1 MTANGSFRPKGKL
14 ENLSDYAS
22 EYAVDSFLL
31 VRGLILKT
39 SLATQNSQTLSFFSE
54 LRRRHVFKVGSAYV
68 VIAFVLAQVA
78 DLVLPTFNA
87 PFWVN
92 QTIFFMLALGF
103 PIALVLAWAFELTP
117 GGVKLDASAQ
127 STQTLLESELQDVGE
142 SQDEGENSNTVPP
155 EASIAVLP
163 FVNLSSDSEQEY
175 FSDGISEELLN
186 LLAKVRRMRVTA
198 RTSSFQF
205 KGKNLDISEVGRV
218 LGVSHVL
225 EGSVRKSGD
234 RVRIT
239 AQLIEVA
246 TGFHKWSETYD
257 RTLDDIFAIQDEI
270 SAAIVGALKEHMLGD
285 VETPTSTRSISTEA
299 YEKYLIGQQLITQR
313 TQESIEQAKA
323 CFEKSL
329 VLDPCFLPSLTGLA
343 DALLLLSDDDI
354 CYGDVPLNES
364 LALALPV
371 LESALAQ
378 NPDSEE
384 VQTSLSFYYHLSGD
398 THKAQFHAEKAI
410 AINQNCSRAYRILGL
425 ILKRSGNPHA
435 LVVQT
440 REKAL
445 HLSPAS
451 PIELNNLFNELPV
464 RGRYR
469 EAAAI
474 LDRIEVVEHGSVFND
489 WGRFAIAWNRGCLK
503 DGLAIYAA
511 SNKLRQDRQWSG
523 GLQLV
528 LTLFGFGAAAEDLDL
543 PSAFKIYCQYG
554 YHDDARRLWRT
565 LSEGTTAERIH
576 VPEIISSL
584 WHVQEGRYEEA
595 DLILRSLEQ
604 AQSDQWGILFDIDE
618 YCLGA
623 RLSWFV
629 REQLGDQKG
638 CLDYAQKLKE
648 IYSVRLLDHE
658 GVHKVTHYIGAC
670 IANMDGDKETAINEL
685 RQHVARFPGSSSK
698 IFFDPLLQ
706 DLAEEPAFENIKHE
720 AMDHIA
726 SEKQAA
732 LDSGLLPPSNDL
744 FSRS

>member
-1 MTANGSFRPKGKL
+1 MSLFT
-14 ENLSDYAS
+14 E
-22 EYAVDSFLL
+22 
-31 VRGLILKT
+31 LK
-39 SLATQNSQTLSFFSE
+39 
-54 LRRRHVFKVGSAYV
+54 RRNVFKVGSAYV

-92 QTIFFMLALGF
+92 QTIFFIFALGF
-103 PIALVLAWAFELTP
+103 PIALVLAWALELTP
-117 GGVKLDASAQ
+117 SGIKLDANAQ
-127 STQTLLESELQDVGE
+127 SIQPLLEPE
-142 SQDEGENSNTVPP
+142 SQEKDDASNTIPP

-163 FVNLSSDSEQEY
+163 FVNLSSDAEQDY

-186 LLAKVRRMRVTA
+186 LLAKVGRMHVTA

-205 KGKNLDISEVGRV
+205 KGKNLNISEIGKV
-218 LGVSHVL
+218 LGVNHVL

-239 AQLIEVA
+239 AQLIEAA

-257 RTLDDIFAIQDEI
+257 RTLHDIFAIQDEI
-270 SAAIVGALKEHMLGD
+270 SAAIVGALKELILGE
-285 VETPTSTRSISTEA
+285 VETPTSIRSVSTEA
-299 YEKYLIGQQLITQR
+299 YEKYLIGQQSITER
-313 TQESIEQAKA
+313 TQESIEQARE
-323 CFEKSL
+323 CFENSL
-329 VLDPCFLPSLTGLA
+329 VLDPCFLPSMTGLA

-354 CYGDVPLNES
+354 CYGEMPLRES
-364 LALALPV
+364 LALALPI
-371 LESALAQ
+371 LERALAQ
-378 NPDSEE
+378 NPNSEE
-384 VQTSLSFYYHLSGD
+384 VQTSLAFYYHLSGN
-398 THKAQFHAEKAI
+398 TNKAQFHAEKAI
-410 AINQNCSRAYRILGL
+410 AISPNCSRAYRILGL

-464 RGRYR
+464 RGRYK
-469 EAAAI
+469 EAAA
-474 LDRIEVVEHGSVFND
+474 LLHRIEVVEHDSVFND
-489 WGRFAIAWNRGCLK
+489 WGRFSIAWNRGHLRE
-503 DGLAIYAA
+503 GLAIYAA

-523 GLQLV
+523 GLQSV

-554 YHDDARRLWRT
+554 YRDEARRLWRA
-565 LSEGTTAERIH
+565 LSEGITAERIH
-576 VPEIISSL
+576 VPEITLSL
-584 WHVQEGRYEEA
+584 WHVQEGRYKEA
-595 DLILRSLEQ
+595 DLILRSIEQ

-638 CLDYAQKLKE
+638 CQHYAQKLKE
-648 IYSVRLLDHE
+648 LYSVRLLDHE

-670 IANMDGDKETAINEL
+670 IANMDGDRDTAINEL
-685 RQHVARFPGSSSK
+685 RQHVTRFPGSSIK

-706 DLAEEPAFENIKHE
+706 NLAEEPTFESIKHE

-732 LDSGLLPPSNDL
+732 FDSGLLPPSNDL
-744 FSRS
+744 ISRS

>member
-1 MTANGSFRPKGKL
+1 
-14 ENLSDYAS
+14 LS
-22 EYAVDSFLL
+22 L
-31 VRGLILKT
+31 
-39 SLATQNSQTLSFFSE
+39 FSE
-54 LRRRHVFKVGSAYV
+54 LKRRHVFKVGSAYV
-68 VIAFVLAQVA
+68 VIAFVLAQVV

-87 PFWVN
+87 PFWVI
-92 QTIFFMLALGF
+92 QTIFFILALGF

-117 GGVKLDASAQ
+117 SGMKLDANSQ
-127 STQTLLESELQDVGE
+127 SIPTLPEPE
-142 SQDEGENSNTVPP
+142 SQAKGNTSDTIPP

-186 LLAKVRRMRVTA
+186 LLAKVSQMHVTA

-205 KGKNLDISEVGRV
+205 KGKNLNISEVGKV

-239 AQLIEVA
+239 AQLIEVT

-257 RTLDDIFAIQDEI
+257 RTLHDIFAIQDEI
-270 SAAIVGALKEHMLGD
+270 SAAIVVALKALMLGD
-285 VETPTSTRSISTEA
+285 VETPTSTRSVSTEA
-299 YEKYLIGQQLITQR
+299 YEKYLIGQQSITKR
-313 TQESIEQAKA
+313 TQESIELARE

-329 VLDPCFLPSLTGLA
+329 VLDPCFLPSMTGLA

-354 CYGDVPLNES
+354 CYGEVPLHES

-371 LESALAQ
+371 LERALAQ

-384 VQTSLSFYYHLSGD
+384 VHTSLSFYYHLSGD

-410 AINQNCSRAYRILGL
+410 AISPNCSRAYRILGL
-425 ILKRSGNPHA
+425 ILKRSSNPHA

-445 HLSPAS
+445 QLSPAS

-469 EAAAI
+469 EAAA
-474 LDRIEVVEHGSVFND
+474 LLNRIEVVEHGSVFND
-489 WGRFAIAWNRGCLK
+489 WGRFSIAWNRGYLK
-503 DGLAIYAA
+503 EALAIYAA
-511 SNKLRQDRQWSG
+511 SNKLRQDRQWSS

-528 LTLFGFGAAAEDLDL
+528 LTLFGFGAAAEELNP

-554 YHDDARRLWRT
+554 YRDEARRLWSS
-565 LSEGTTAERIH
+565 LSGGTDAERIL
-576 VPEIISSL
+576 VPEITLSL
-584 WHVQEGRYEEA
+584 WHVQEGRYKEA
-595 DLILRSLEQ
+595 DLILRSMEQ
-604 AQSDQWGILFDIDE
+604 AQSDQWGSLFDIDE

-629 REQLGDQKG
+629 REQQGDQER
-638 CLDYAQKLKE
+638 CHHFSQKLKE

-658 GVHKVTHYIGAC
+658 GVHKAANYIGAC
-670 IANMDGDKETAINEL
+670 IANMDGDRETAINEI
-685 RQHVARFPGSSSK
+685 RQHVTRFPGSSIM
-698 IFFDPLLQ
+698 IFSDPLLQ
-706 DLAEEPAFENIKHE
+706 DLAEEPAFENMKQE
-720 AMDHIA
+720 ALDHIA

-732 LDSGLLPPSNDL
+732 FDAGLLPPSMT
-744 FSRS
+744 SS

>member
-1 MTANGSFRPKGKL
+1 
-14 ENLSDYAS
+14 
-22 EYAVDSFLL
+22 
-31 VRGLILKT
+31 
-39 SLATQNSQTLSFFSE
+39 LSFFKE
-54 LRRRHVFKVGSAYV
+54 LKRRNVFKVAAAYIIIGWLIMQAGEV
-68 VIAFVLAQVA
+68 MGPALRLPEWVDSLLAFFL
-78 DLVLPTFNA
+78 
-87 PFWVN
+87 
-92 QTIFFMLALGF
+92 ILGF
-103 PIALVLAWAFELTP
+103 PLAMFFAWAFELTP
-117 GGVKLDASAQ
+117 EGLKLEHRVDGAQ
-127 STQTLLESELQDVGE
+127 STETLVEPE
-142 SQDEGENSNTVPP
+142 SQEKGNTSDTTPS

-186 LLAKVRRMRVTA
+186 LLAKVSGMYVTA

-205 KGKNLDISEVGRV
+205 KGRNLNISEVGKV

-257 RTLDDIFAIQDEI
+257 RTLHDIFAIQDEI
-270 SAAIVGALKEHMLGD
+270 SAAIVGALKELILGE

-299 YEKYLIGQQLITQR
+299 YEKYLIGQQSITKR
-313 TQESIEQAKA
+313 TQESIEQARE

-329 VLDPCFLPSLTGLA
+329 ALDPCFLPSMTGLA

-354 CYGDVPLNES
+354 CYGDVPLPES
-364 LALALPV
+364 LALALPI
-371 LESALAQ
+371 LDRALAQ

-384 VQTSLSFYYHLSGD
+384 VHTSFSFYYHLSGD
-398 THKAQFHAEKAI
+398 TNKAQFHAEKAI
-410 AINQNCSRAYRILGL
+410 AISQNCSRAYRILGL
-425 ILKRSGNPHA
+425 ILKRSGNPRA

-451 PIELNNLFNELPV
+451 PIELNNLFSELPV
-464 RGRYR
+464 RSRYS
-469 EAAAI
+469 EAAAL

-489 WGRFAIAWNRGCLK
+489 WGRFSIAWNRGNLK
-503 DGLAIYAA
+503 EGLAIYAA
-511 SNKLRQDRQWSG
+511 SNKLQQDRQWSS

-528 LTLFGFGAAAEDLDL
+528 LTLFGFGATAEELDL
-543 PSAFKIYCQYG
+543 PSAFKIYCEYG
-554 YHDDARRLWRT
+554 YREDARRLWKA
-565 LSEGTTAERIH
+565 LSGGTTADRIH
-576 VPEIISSL
+576 VPEITLSL
-584 WHVQEGRYEEA
+584 WHVQEGRYKEA
-595 DLILRSLEQ
+595 DLILRSIEQ

-623 RLSWFV
+623 RLAWFV

-638 CLDYAQKLKE
+638 CQYYEQKLKE
-648 IYSVRLLDHE
+648 VYSARLLDHE
-658 GVHKVTHYIGAC
+658 GVHKATHYIGAC
-670 IANMDGDKETAINEL
+670 VANMDGERETAINEL
-685 RQHVARFPGSSSK
+685 KQHVARFPGSSIK

-706 DLAEEPAFENIKHE
+706 DMAEEPTFENIKHE

-732 LDSGLLPPSNDL
+732 FDSGLLPPSNDL
-744 FSRS
+744 ISRS

>member
-1 MTANGSFRPKGKL
+1 
-14 ENLSDYAS
+14 LSLFT
-22 EYAVDSFLL
+22 E
-31 VRGLILKT
+31 LK
-39 SLATQNSQTLSFFSE
+39 
-54 LRRRHVFKVGSAYV
+54 RRNVFKVAAAYIIV
-68 VIAFVLAQVA
+68 AWLLLQVSDTLVPALHLPEWFHSGVAFL
-78 DLVLPTFNA
+78 L
-87 PFWVN
+87 
-92 QTIFFMLALGF
+92 ILGF
-103 PIALVLAWAFELTP
+103 PLAMIFAWAFELTP
-117 GGVKLDASAQ
+117 EGLKLEHRVDGAQ
-127 STQTLLESELQDVGE
+127 STQTLVEPE
-142 SQDEGENSNTVPP
+142 SQEKGNTSDTTPS

-186 LLAKVRRMRVTA
+186 LLAKVSGMYVTA

-205 KGKNLDISEVGRV
+205 KGRNLNISEVGKV

-257 RTLDDIFAIQDEI
+257 RTLHDIFAIQDEI
-270 SAAIVGALKEHMLGD
+270 SAAIVGALKELILGE

-299 YEKYLIGQQLITQR
+299 YEKYLIGQQSITKR
-313 TQESIEQAKA
+313 TQESIERARE

-329 VLDPCFLPSLTGLA
+329 ALDPCFLPSMTGLADALLLLILPSMTGLA

-354 CYGDVPLNES
+354 CYGDVPLPES
-364 LALALPV
+364 LALALPI
-371 LESALAQ
+371 LDKALAQ
-378 NPDSEE
+378 NPNSEE

-398 THKAQFHAEKAI
+398 TQKAQFHAEKAI
-410 AINQNCSRAYRILGL
+410 AISQNCSRAYRILGL
-425 ILKRSGNPHA
+425 ILKRSGNPRA

-451 PIELNNLFNELPV
+451 PIELNNLFSELPV
-464 RGRYR
+464 RSRYS
-469 EAAAI
+469 EAAAL

-489 WGRFAIAWNRGCLK
+489 WGRFSIAWNRGNLK
-503 DGLAIYAA
+503 EGLAIYAA
-511 SNKLRQDRQWSG
+511 SNKLLQDRHWSS

-543 PSAFKIYCQYG
+543 PSAFKIYCEYG
-554 YHDDARRLWRT
+554 YREDARRLWKV
-565 LSEGTTAERIH
+565 LSGGTTAEQIH
-576 VPEIISSL
+576 VPVITLSL
-584 WHVQEGRYEEA
+584 WHVQEGRYKEA
-595 DLILRSLEQ
+595 DLILRSIEQ
-604 AQSDQWGILFDIDE
+604 TQSDQWGILFDIDE

-623 RLSWFV
+623 RLAWFV

-638 CLDYAQKLKE
+638 CQYYEQKLKE
-648 IYSVRLLDHE
+648 VYSARLLDHE
-658 GVHKVTHYIGAC
+658 GVHKATHYIGAC
-670 IANMDGDKETAINEL
+670 VANMDGERETAINEL
-685 RQHVARFPGSSSK
+685 KQHVARFPGSSIK

-706 DLAEEPAFENIKHE
+706 DMAEEPTFENIKHE

-732 LDSGLLPPSNDL
+732 FDSGLLPPSNDL
-744 FSRS
+744 ISRS